1 MKFTSRQFGEI
12 KYEETHE
19 FQFPDGIIGF
29 EHLRRFLI
37 IDDEDAQPFRWL
49 VSLDDPSLSFPLIP
63 PSIVIPDYDRS
74 LPRGTTVFAV
84 AVLNEPL
91 EESTVNLR
99 APVIIEPSTRT
110 GRQVV
115 IEQDRY
121 SLQHPLF
128 AAPGGSEGGD
138 PCSY

>member
-1 MKFTSRQFGEI
+1 MKFTSRQFGDIE
-12 KYEETHE
+12 YQETHE

-29 EHLRRFLI
+29 EHLRKFLI

-49 VSLDDPSLSFPLIP
+49 VSLEDPNLSFPMIP
-63 PSIVIPDYDRS
+63 PSIVVPDYEPA
-74 LPRGTTVFAV
+74 LPGGATVFAV
-84 AVLNEPL
+84 AVLNEPI

-99 APVIIEPSTRT
+99 APVIIDTATRT

-115 IEQDRY
+115 VEQDRH

-128 AAPGGSEGGD
+128 AATSRSGGV
-138 PCSY
+138 